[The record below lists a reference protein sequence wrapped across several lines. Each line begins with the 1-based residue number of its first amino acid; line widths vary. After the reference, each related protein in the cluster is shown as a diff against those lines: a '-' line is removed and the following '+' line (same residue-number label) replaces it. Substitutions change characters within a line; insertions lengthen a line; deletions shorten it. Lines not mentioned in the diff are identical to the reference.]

1 MKYTIFR
8 TNSFKKGFKKL
19 SSKNQNLVLD
29 VVEQLAR
36 GKSLEVKYKDHLL
49 AGNFKGCRECHVKPD
64 ILLVYRLQE
73 EIVELTLVEVGSHSQ
88 QFG

>member
-1 MKYTIFR
+1 MKYVIFR

-19 SSKNQNLVLD
+19 SSKNQNLVLS
-29 VVEQLAR
+29 VVEQLAK

-49 AGNFKGCRECHVKPD
+49 VGNFKGCRECHVKPD

-73 EIVELTLVEVGSHSQ
+73 QIVELTLVEVGSHSQ
-88 QFG
+88 LFG